1 MTINQIIKAGKLV
14 SEVDQ
19 IKRIS
24 CVNVGFTTNDWKADE
39 TQFHV
44 HNLLCSNGTLEL
56 SNLFSSLAEELDTKP
71 NYVNNLTVVAS
82 ADTEEELERMGF

>member
-1 MTINQIIKAGKLV
+1 MTINQIMKARKLV

-24 CVNVGFTTNDWKADE
+24 CVNVGFTTNNGREDE
-39 TQFHV
+39 TQFHI
-44 HNLLCSNGTLEL
+44 HNLLCSSGTVEL

-71 NYVNNLTVVAS
+71 NYVNYLTVVAS

>member
-24 CVNVGFTTNDWKADE
+24 CVNVGFTTNDGREDE
-39 TQFHV
+39 TQLHI
-44 HNLLCSNGTLEL
+44 HNLLCSNGTVEL
-56 SNLFSSLAEELDTKP
+56 SDLFSSLAEELNTKISS
-71 NYVNNLTVVAS
+71 VVVAS

>member
-1 MTINQIIKAGKLV
+1 MTIKQIINAGKLV

-24 CVNVGFTTNDWKADE
+24 CVNVGFTTNDGREDE
-39 TQFHV
+39 TQFHI
-44 HNLLCSNGTLEL
+44 HNLLCSIGTAEL
-56 SNLFSSLAEELDTKP
+56 SDLFSSLAEELNTKISSV
-71 NYVNNLTVVAS
+71 NYLTVVAS

>member
-24 CVNVGFTTNDWKADE
+24 CVNVGFTVNDGREDE
-39 TQFHV
+39 SQLHV
-44 HNLLCSNGTLEL
+44 HNLLCSNGQQ
-56 SNLFSSLAEELDTKP
+56 N
-71 NYVNNLTVVAS
+71 
-82 ADTEEELERMGF
+82 

>member
-1 MTINQIIKAGKLV
+1 MTIKQIISAGKLV

-24 CVNVGFTTNDWKADE
+24 CVNVGFTTNDGKADE
-39 TQFHV
+39 TQIHV
-44 HNLLCSNGTLEL
+44 HNLLCSNGTVEL
-56 SNLFSSLAEELDTKP
+56 SDLFSSLAEELNTKISSV
-71 NYVNNLTVVAS
+71 NYLTVVAS